1 MRRRV
6 IAIVGAAGLLIAGG
20 AIVLSAPADAAVAGL
35 VRVDQVGYLP
45 TDTKVAYLMAPATVT
60 GAKFAVVDS
69 TGATVLS
76 GSVSGTSRGSW
87 NTKYPKVYPITFS
100 GLTTKGTYKIKV
112 TGGATATSP
121 SFRVASKTTIYR
133 KLVADGLL
141 FFQVQ
146 RDGPD
151 VIPGAL
157 NRKPSHL
164 NDASASVY
172 AIPHFE
178 SSDSDVITESDLK
191 KIGGP
196 VNALGGWFD
205 AGDYLKFTH
214 TTAYGDIVLYA
225 AERALGTAAP
235 STLDTEA
242 HFGTRWL
249 NQMWDQSTRT
259 LYFQVGV
266 GGGNTSGSFTGDH
279 DLWRLPE
286 KDDGDTA
293 RADRYSAAHRPVFR
307 AASPGSKI
315 SPNLVGRVSAA
326 FALAAQVDAAANPT
340 RAASEYQAA
349 SSLYAMANLSP
360 GQLTTALPFAFYPE
374 DTWRDDMELG
384 AAEIAL
390 AAQKLGRSASSY
402 LTDAANFAKGYIAN
416 DKGDTLNLYDT
427 SALAHADLI
436 KAMAAAGNPTLA
448 VSKATL
454 VADLKRQVQTGAT
467 RATSDIFHAGGVY
480 SDFDVDSHTFGLL
493 ATEALYKQASGDAS
507 FDGFA
512 TQQRDWLFGAN
523 AWGASFMVGEGSASP
538 KCMQHQV
545 SNLAHGSAVGA
556 VVNGPNDP
564 SQFEGGL
571 GSYQDGMVKCPSDG
585 SDAYKVFSGHNS
597 RYVDDV
603 RSWQTAEPA
612 LDMTGSAIL
621 GAALQQVRP

>member
-1 MRRRV
+1 MRRCPPPLRVTFPPPSSTIRGPLRLRTFAVAVNVMVTGSGPHAKVMMPPAATARTTRSEVQLCGVPSPMIRVGWLVSTACASAGTAARPSGLPFAAGAAGLLAGPGNPAVPGELALPATPLRSVSASQPGSTAQSSTATASAAPRSRIRRLYGMAGRLRISIDRHNVRLLVNRLPDSWRITVRRRV

-121 SFRVASKTTIYR
+121 SVRVASKTTIYR

-259 LYFQVGV
+259 LYYQVGV

-286 KDDGDTA
+286 KDD
-293 RADRYSAAHRPVFR
+293 
-307 AASPGSKI
+307 
-315 SPNLVGRVSAA
+315 
-326 FALAAQVDAAANPT
+326 
-340 RAASEYQAA
+340 
-349 SSLYAMANLSP
+349 
-360 GQLTTALPFAFYPE
+360 
-374 DTWRDDMELG
+374 
-384 AAEIAL
+384 
-390 AAQKLGRSASSY
+390 
-402 LTDAANFAKGYIAN
+402 
-416 DKGDTLNLYDT
+416 
-427 SALAHADLI
+427 
-436 KAMAAAGNPTLA
+436 
-448 VSKATL
+448 
-454 VADLKRQVQTGAT
+454 
-467 RATSDIFHAGGVY
+467 
-480 SDFDVDSHTFGLL
+480 
-493 ATEALYKQASGDAS
+493 
-507 FDGFA
+507 
-512 TQQRDWLFGAN
+512 
-523 AWGASFMVGEGSASP
+523 
-538 KCMQHQV
+538 
-545 SNLAHGSAVGA
+545 
-556 VVNGPNDP
+556 
-564 SQFEGGL
+564 
-571 GSYQDGMVKCPSDG
+571 
-585 SDAYKVFSGHNS
+585 
-597 RYVDDV
+597 
-603 RSWQTAEPA
+603 
-612 LDMTGSAIL
+612 
-621 GAALQQVRP
+621 